1 MSLTQKALAALQA
14 AGYDSPAAFALK
26 NPGAHCWFD
35 RGDGEMTYCA
45 ICRAVDIWLESP
57 PGCPGPP
64 KGRQ

>member
-35 RGDGEMTYCA
+35 EDELHVVCLVCDRLYPLFE
-45 ICRAVDIWLESP
+45 
-57 PGCPGPP
+57 CPGPP